1 VTRYVVVTGT
11 DTGVGKTVATAALA
25 AGLAAA
31 GARPAVVKPVQTGL
45 GPEERGSDAD
55 VVRALAGIRDVHE
68 LVRLREPLA
77 PDTAARLEG
86 RQLPSVAELAAEVRS
101 RTARADVVLV
111 EGAGGVRV
119 RLDSAG
125 GTLLDLASA
134 LAHTS
139 DVGVVVVVRAGLGT
153 LNHTEL
159 TVDAVRAAKLTL
171 HGLVVGAWP
180 AEPDLA
186 ARCNLD
192 DLPAMTWLPVL
203 ALLTQGCGSWEPDV
217 FAAAGW
223 FGDWPHRLLGE
234 RSPPRTR

>member
-25 AGLAAA
+25 AGLATA
-31 GARPAVVKPVQTGL
+31 GARLAVVKPVQTGL
-45 GPEERGSDAD
+45 GPDERGSDAD
-55 VVRALAGIRDVHE
+55 VVRTLAGIRDVHE

-86 RQLPSVAELAAEVRS
+86 RQLPSVAELAAEVQR
-101 RTARADVVLV
+101 RTAKADVVLL

-119 RLDSAG
+119 RLDASG

-134 LAHTS
+134 LAPIS

-153 LNHTEL
+153 LNHAEL
-159 TVDAVRAAKLTL
+159 TVDAVRAAGLAL

-192 DLPAMTWLPVL
+192 DLPALTGLPLL
-203 ALLTQGCGSWEPDV
+203 ALLPEGCGTWDPDA
-217 FAAAGW
+217 FSAAVAVS
-223 FGDWPHRLLGE
+223 FGDWPRHLLG
-234 RSPPRTR
+234 